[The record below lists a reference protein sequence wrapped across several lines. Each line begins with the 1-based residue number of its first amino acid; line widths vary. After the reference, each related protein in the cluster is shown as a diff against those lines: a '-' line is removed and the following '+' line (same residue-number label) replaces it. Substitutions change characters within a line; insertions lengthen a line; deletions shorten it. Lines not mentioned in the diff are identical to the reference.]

1 MGFMGQ
7 LGSLMGQM
15 EQMDQPMGIQ
25 QQRPPM
31 NQPLGSFG
39 MNKPIENQFNMMSQQ
54 QGGQMGSN
62 VGHMTAQMGNL
73 SMQPN
78 KKNHQN
84 LEVTVNMAKE
94 VQTQPNVSA
103 IPETMPG
110 SPIPSFIITPATLE
124 AGCHVSENC
133 ESPLS

>member
-7 LGSLMGQM
+7 LGSQMGQM
-15 EQMDQPMGIQ
+15 EQMNQPMGIQ

-31 NQPLGSFG
+31 NQSMGGFG
-39 MNKPIENQFNMMSQQ
+39 MNKPIGNQFNMMSQP
-54 QGGQMGSN
+54 QGDQMGSN
-62 VGHMTAQMGNL
+62 MGHMTAQMGNL

-103 IPETMPG
+103 IPQTMPG
-110 SPIPSFIITPATLE
+110 SSIPSFIITTATLK
-124 AGCHVSENC
+124 AGCHFS
-133 ESPLS
+133 